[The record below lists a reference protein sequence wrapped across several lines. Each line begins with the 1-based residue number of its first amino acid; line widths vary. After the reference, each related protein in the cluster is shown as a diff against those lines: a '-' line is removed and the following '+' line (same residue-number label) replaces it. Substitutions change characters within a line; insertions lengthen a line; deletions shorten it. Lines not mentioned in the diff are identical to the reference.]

1 VPKLRLFD
9 MDGTLRDTDGA
20 GLRALRSAFL
30 ETFTGPDHDGPA
42 FPDLDLAGSTDSG
55 IIRSLF
61 ARFEIDSCP
70 ENESAFY
77 ASYHPRLQ
85 DELANRGATHGR
97 VLPGIRPLL
106 EHLREN
112 TDHLLGLLTGN
123 TSTGAW
129 TKIASYELEGYF
141 GFGAFGDD
149 HHDRD
154 ELGPVALRR
163 AAKHSGQTYDP
174 GDTFIIGDTPKDIR
188 CARACGA
195 RAVAVAT
202 GHTPAEELRRHEPD
216 HLFDDLSD
224 IAAIEQIL
232 GINRS

>member
-1 VPKLRLFD
+1 MPKLLLFD
-9 MDGTLRDTDGA
+9 IDGTLLDTGGA
-20 GLRALRSAFL
+20 GLRALRAAFL
-30 ETFTGPDHDGPA
+30 ETFTEPDHDGPE

-61 ARFEIDSCP
+61 ALFDIEAS
-70 ENESAFY
+70 EANVAAFY

-85 DELANRGATHGR
+85 SELANRGATHGR
-97 VLPGIRPLL
+97 VLPGIRNLL

-129 TKIASYELEGYF
+129 TKIASYDLEGYF

-163 AAKHSGQTYDP
+163 AAKHSGQTFDP
-174 GDTFIIGDTPKDIR
+174 ADTFIIGDTPKDIR

-195 RAVAVAT
+195 RSVAVAT
-202 GHTPAEELRRHEPD
+202 GHTDAEELRRHEPD
-216 HLFDDLSD
+216 HFFDDLSD
-224 IAAIEQIL
+224 IPAIEQIL
-232 GINRS
+232 GGERS